1 MTMDSLLKQ
10 AQAMKEKQ
18 QRELSETV
26 TKSKS
31 KGGAVT
37 ATMDGHRHL
46 RAIEIDPAI
55 IDPENLSQ
63 LEEQVLTAI
72 NQATDKMDAILRRK
86 FGPSS
91 GIPDLLG

>member
-1 MTMDSLLKQ
+1 MSMDSLLKQ

-26 TKSKS
+26 TKGKSKS
-31 KGGAVT
+31 GAVT

-46 RAIEIDPAI
+46 RTIQIAAEV
-55 IDPENLSQ
+55 IDPENLNL
-63 LEEQVLTAI
+63 LEQHVLTAI
-72 NQATDKMDAILRRK
+72 NQATDKMDAILLRK

-91 GIPDLLG
+91 GIPDLL